1 MWLSWTKRH
10 AQHHLQCLLL
20 LMTSLGTGIRIAK
33 MREVVAM
40 PQHLLCSIRGTPIWP
55 SDNPKRHR
63 VVGVTK
69 QVMSEMLLLATGG
82 LHVRHIQTVQ
92 PVLRGSVRTT
102 YRYASEMHPGML
114 LIRNVIEN
122 STGQLQE
129 DPGTTSAAVK
139 LTLRM
144 TCPPLVAVQVPNNLR
159 HPRKAGKVGLVA
171 TRHDMNDLQP

>member
-10 AQHHLQCLLL
+10 AQQHLQCLLL

-63 VVGVTK
+63 VVVVTK

-92 PVLRGSVRTT
+92 PVLRGAVRTT

-129 DPGTTSAAVK
+129 DPWNNFGCSETDTAND
-139 LTLRM
+139 M
-144 TCPPLVAVQVPNNLR
+144 PPL
-159 HPRKAGKVGLVA
+159 
-171 TRHDMNDLQP
+171 